1 VASTLREAHI
11 AGTICGPVICGIDVS
26 STALDARIGRDG
38 PHLRVPSTDDGAD
51 ALLAFCRQHG
61 ATLCVME
68 ATGGYERPAFAR
80 FWARNMPTAIA
91 NPRAVRRFAEGMGVF
106 EKTDRID
113 AGVIAWYAETKRIQ
127 PTQPASPDQ
136 QHLAALVTHL
146 RQLTEQKV
154 VLQNQARL
162 VGDASVLA
170 SFAAVLGT
178 VRAQVKAIAGQVA
191 ALIDADPVWA
201 KLDAAFRTVKG
212 VADRTVARLMAELP
226 EIGTISNKAIAKLVG
241 VAPLANQS
249 GNHDGARHIGGGR
262 EGPRSILFIAAG
274 VAARHEPDFRDLDQ
288 RLTQKGK
295 PRMVVRMALAHKLP
309 TRLNAKAREVRA
321 DLAKAAR
328 NLEQANCERNDAAQ
342 PA

>member
-1 VASTLREAHI
+1 M
-11 AGTICGPVICGIDVS
+11 S
-26 STALDARIGRDG
+26 SAKRDARIGRDG
-38 PHLRVPSTDDGAD
+38 PHLQVPSTEDGAD
-51 ALLAFCRQHG
+51 ALPAFCQRHG

-80 FWARNMPTAIA
+80 LWARNVPTAVA
-91 NPRAVRRFAEGMGVF
+91 TPRAVRRFAEGMGVL

-136 QHLAALVTHL
+136 RRLAALVTHV

-162 VGDASVLA
+162 VDDADVLA
-170 SFAAVLGT
+170 SFSLVLGT
-178 VRAQVKAIAGQVA
+178 VRAQVKAVAAKVA
-191 ALIDADPVWA
+191 ALIEADPLWA

-212 VADRTVARLMAELP
+212 VANRTVARLMAELP
-226 EIGTISNKAIAKLVG
+226 EIGTLSNKAIAKLAG

-249 GNHDGARHIGGGR
+249 GTHDGARHIRGGR

-274 VAARHEPDFRDLDQ
+274 IAARHEPDFRDFDQ

-295 PRMVVRMALAHKLP
+295 PRMVVRMALAHKLL
-309 TRLNAKAREVRA
+309 TRLNAKAREARA
-321 DLAKAAR
+321 NLANTAR
-328 NLEQANCERNDAAQ
+328 NLEQADHERNDAAQ